1 MGRPRVL
8 ESEKAL
14 DKALRV
20 FWQKGYEGTSY
31 NDLTEAI
38 GVKKPALYSAFGNKE
53 ELFRKVLARYYEE
66 YQAFMPEALELPTA
80 REVTERILRDSI
92 DLNTQFPEHPGC
104 LVINACLAASDD
116 AEPVR
121 RAVIDARLSAEAQLR
136 DRFERAKSEHDLP
149 STADPAALAT
159 LLTALLHGLA
169 VQAKAGYSRA
179 TLKAAANQALA
190 NWPSATSNVQDPS
203 TGVS

>member
-14 DKALRV
+14 DVALRV

-53 ELFRKVLARYYEE
+53 DLFRKVLERYNDE

-80 REVTERILRDSI
+80 RLVAERILYGSI
-92 DLNTQFPEHPGC
+92 ELNTRFPEHPGC
-104 LVINACLAASDD
+104 LVINACLAASDG

-121 RAVIDARLSAEAQLR
+121 RAVIEARLDAEARLR
-136 DRFERAKSEHDLP
+136 ERFQRAKAEADLP
-149 STADPAALAT
+149 DNANPAALAT
-159 LLTALLHGLA
+159 LMTALLHGLA
-169 VQAKAGYSRA
+169 VQAKAGYSRG
-179 TLKAAANQALA
+179 TLEAAADQVLA
-190 NWPSATSNVQDPS
+190 NWPSANE
-203 TGVS
+203 GK